1 MAQNRR
7 RSSGSGLTSKQK
19 QAAIVLAICALVLI
33 ITIAVVAVIVSKA
46 GGKPPVSGSTSVSSG
61 SSPSSTVQSSFDPG
75 KYGDAVLG
83 ETDDAG
89 KSYLEET
96 IFVGD
101 SNTSRYYQNGL
112 FGLDQVVALDGLGIQ
127 QLPSEKGIYFKGDD
141 TSYTIPE
148 ALAKMK
154 PRRIIVM
161 MGTNNTD
168 GTMTASDFAS
178 NYKSAIQAIQSAYSY
193 CDIIVAAVPP
203 IPQAHSQYPNVSME
217 TINGFNE
224 AVAQMCAENGYKFLN
239 ISETLL
245 GSDGYGKAN
254 YFQTDDIHLR
264 REGLSAIMDYARTHA
279 YLGTEDR
286 RPDTANIPTRRK
298 GGGDG
303 TPIATTKPDDE
314 VKTYTAQ
321 YNVDQKGGTL
331 ESGDQKGVT
340 SLTFKDVKAS
350 DSITVKAV
358 PAEGYEFVKWSDGS
372 TSATRTDKD
381 FKQNLNVTAVF
392 STKLTM
398 TIKEGSSGTIT
409 LGETKYLHIQV
420 SDKSVNTENVI
431 WTLNGTEF
439 KRGVSCGVSPEK
451 EGTFTVK
458 ASLTTGGKTY
468 TVEYKL
474 TVKPEA
480 TTVPTPTPKPT
491 ETPAP
496 VPSISGL
503 ANSAEVEVGKGVEL
517 SVTVINASSDKVTWS
532 MSGTGGGS
540 FTSTSGLS
548 TTFNALSP
556 GTVEVKVTVEGG
568 NSMTCTI
575 TIKAAATP
583 TPTDAPPP
591 SEQPGD

>member
-7 RSSGSGLTSKQK
+7 RSSGSGLTPKQK

-46 GGKPPVSGSTSVSSG
+46 GGKPPESGSTSVSSG
-61 SSPSSTVQSSFDPG
+61 SSPSSTVQSSFDPA

-112 FGLDQVVALDGLGIQ
+112 LSLDRVVALDGLGIQ

-154 PRRIIVM
+154 PRRIILM

-224 AVAQMCAENGYKFLN
+224 AVAQMCSENGYKFLN

-264 REGLSAIMDYARTHA
+264 RDGLTAIMDYARTHA

-303 TPIATTKPDDE
+303 TPVATTKPDDE

-358 PAEGYEFVKWSDGS
+358 PADGYEFVKWSDGS

-420 SDKSVNTENVI
+420 SDKSVNTDNVI

-474 TVKPEA
+474 TVKPKA
-480 TTVPTPTPKPT
+480 TTTPTPTPKPT

-540 FTSTSGLS
+540 FTSTKGLS
-548 TTFNALSP
+548 TTFNALSA

-575 TIKAAATP
+575 TIKATP
-583 TPTDAPPP
+583 PPTDAPPP
-591 SEQPGD
+591 SEQPAD